1 MSINGRP
8 GRVPQIMKVQAE
20 NAQARDTGLARAA
33 TR

>member
-20 NAQARDTGLARAA
+20 NAQARDLGPGIGCT
-33 TR
+33 